1 MFRSNFENNN
11 REKSRPSHNGVI
23 PHSSSLTHSI
33 LFFELAPNEP
43 DNQLKEHFSALI
55 AARRLQLRSSLIELE
70 SFRLVVSE
78 FASTRLPL
86 FAIHR
91 LDDDIVHVKNDPLAI
106 VKLMPHPLPPVTRS
120 TDLLSNINPA
130 SLQCELLQDKYFRCN
145 ILQNSVQI

>member
-1 MFRSNFENNN
+1 MYYFKFCLITRLEFLNCFKITIEKEI
-11 REKSRPSHNGVI
+11 EKSRPPHNDI
-23 PHSSSLTHSI
+23 ISHSSSLTHPI

-91 LDDDIVHVKNDPLAI
+91 LDDDIVHVKNDPLTI
-106 VKLMPHPLPPVTRS
+106 
-120 TDLLSNINPA
+120 
-130 SLQCELLQDKYFRCN
+130 
-145 ILQNSVQI
+145 

>member
-1 MFRSNFENNN
+1 MFRSNFKNNN
-11 REKSRPSHNGVI
+11 REGNRKKSRTPHNDIISHG
-23 PHSSSLTHSI
+23 SSLTHPI

-91 LDDDIVHVKNDPLAI
+91 LDDDIVHVKNDL
-106 VKLMPHPLPPVTRS
+106 
-120 TDLLSNINPA
+120 
-130 SLQCELLQDKYFRCN
+130 
-145 ILQNSVQI
+145 

>member
-11 REKSRPSHNGVI
+11 REKSRRPHNGVI
-23 PHSSSLTHSI
+23 PRSSSLTHSI

-91 LDDDIVHVKNDPLAI
+91 LDDDIVHVKNDPLSSYRETNA
-106 VKLMPHPLPPVTRS
+106 PSPS
-120 TDLLSNINPA
+120 S
-130 SLQCELLQDKYFRCN
+130 CN
-145 ILQNSVQI
+145 EKH